1 MRLTILAGDGSEL
14 IHAGRGYVGLRSP
27 TTARR
32 PFPRLLQVQ
41 PITAAVELWPRRL
54 SRRVFASGHTRTPE
68 GVIQLVQERVEAL
81 CLDSRHGSHGCTG
94 RCVPA
99 CVVQHRCEIFGDC
112 AIEA

>member
-1 MRLTILAGDGSEL
+1 MTTQADDIKVLLAAKD
-14 IHAGRGYVGLRSP
+14 
-27 TTARR
+27 TTAK
-32 PFPRLLQVQ
+32 L
-41 PITAAVELWPRRL
+41 TATADALRDKY
-54 SRRVFASGHTRTPE
+54 AA
-68 GVIQLVQERVEAL
+68 LVQERVEAL